1 MHLLLLVVV
10 TVETLV
16 LHSIERV
23 VDAFTS
29 SWVRG
34 GSSKAPQATSQGLE
48 HSWRAFH
55 GQSSPVRHR
64 LMVFLLLFE
73 ELVER
78 LPRSLFVIPLD
89 RNSRYVEFIPVAFVV
104 LAVPVKVAV

>member
-1 MHLLLLVVV
+1 MHLPLLVVV

-29 SWVRG
+29 SWVRR
-34 GSSKAPQATSQGLE
+34 GSSEAPQTTSQGLK
-48 HSWRAFH
+48 HSGRAFD
-55 GQSSPVRHR
+55 GLSSPARHP
-64 LMVFLLLFE
+64 LMAFLLLFE

-78 LPRSLFVIPLD
+78 PPRPVFVVPL
-89 RNSRYVEFIPVAFVV
+89 SRGHVEFVPVALVV